1 MSLTLTPDSI
11 SLSKLSDISYPL
23 VPTYRTYTTTIS
35 PNTPNLSLTPT
46 SMSIKTEVSPPFTT
60 TLNSLSGL
68 TGLSQL
74 STLSPFS
81 QISQLSTGTTT
92 LLNVNPNAVSMLA
105 VKPTVYVDIDT
116 GLNDSYVVQ
125 KDVTKY
131 FMYKTLD
138 KWIYQ
143 DLPSVLKYLVYRD
156 GKVSLIKK
164 LGDKENNEVSKD
176 SEKALEAKADFIEEK
191 ILDESRTREI
201 LIRIMR
207 ELGLKWFEL
216 PYREGLVK
224 EVMERF
230 LKKKLKKM
238 VSGEKDD

>member
-1 MSLTLTPDSI
+1 MSLSLTPDSI
-11 SLSKLSDISYPL
+11 SLSKLSEISYPL
-23 VPTYRTYTTTIS
+23 VPSYRTYTTTIS

-60 TLNSLSGL
+60 SLNTFSPFS
-68 TGLSQL
+68 GLSQM
-74 STLSPFS
+74 SALSPM
-81 QISQLSTGTTT
+81 STMSTT
-92 LLNVNPNAVSMLA
+92 LLNVNPNALSMLA

-138 KWIYQ
+138 KWIY
-143 DLPSVLKYLVYRD
+143 DEFPSVLKYLVYRD

-164 LGDKENNEVSKD
+164 LADKENNEVSKD

-201 LIRIMR
+201 LIRVMR

-224 EVMERF
+224 EVIERF

-238 VSGEKDD
+238 VSGDDE

>member
-1 MSLTLTPDSI
+1 MSLLLSPNSI
-11 SLSKLSDISYPL
+11 SLSPLSDISYPSITGL
-23 VPTYRTYTTTIS
+23 RTYTTTIS
-35 PNTPNLSLTPT
+35 PTPPNLSLSPT
-46 SMSIKTEVSPPFTT
+46 SVTLRTTVSP
-60 TLNSLSGL
+60 
-68 TGLSQL
+68 GLSIN
-74 STLSPFS
+74 SISPLTTYTPMSNSIVGFGG
-81 QISQLSTGTTT
+81 IGTGPVS
-92 LLNVNPNAVSMLA
+92 LLGVRPSSF
-105 VKPTVYVDIDT
+105 YVDIDT

-143 DLPSVLKYLVYRD
+143 DFPSVLKYLVYRD

-164 LGDKENNEVSKD
+164 LADKENNEVSKD

>member
-46 SMSIKTEVSPPFTT
+46 SMSVKTVVSPPFTT
-60 TLNSLSGL
+60 TLNSL
-68 TGLSQL
+68 TGLSV
-74 STLSPFS
+74 LSP
-81 QISQLSTGTTT
+81 LSTGTTT
-92 LLNVNPNAVSMLA
+92 LLNVNPNALSMLA

-143 DLPSVLKYLVYRD
+143 DFPSVLKYLVYKD

-164 LGDKENNEVSKD
+164 LADKENNEVSKD

-238 VSGEKDD
+238 VSGDDDE

>member
-46 SMSIKTEVSPPFTT
+46 SMSINTVVSPPFTT
-60 TLNSLSGL
+60 TLNTFNTLN
-68 TGLSQL
+68 
-74 STLSPFS
+74 TLSS
-81 QISQLSTGTTT
+81 NTTT
-92 LLNVNPNAVSMLA
+92 LLNVNPNALSMLA

-143 DLPSVLKYLVYRD
+143 DFPSVLKYLVYKD

-164 LGDKENNEVSKD
+164 LADKENNEVSKD

-216 PYREGLVK
+216 PYRENLVK

>member
-46 SMSIKTEVSPPFTT
+46 SFTLNTTLSPPFTT
-60 TLNSLSGL
+60 SLN
-68 TGLSQL
+68 
-74 STLSPFS
+74 TLSPFS
-81 QISQLSTGTTT
+81 PLSTT
-92 LLNVNPNAVSMLA
+92 LLNVNPNAISMLA

-138 KWIYQ
+138 KWIFN
-143 DLPSVLKYLVYRD
+143 DFPSVLKYLVYKD

-176 SEKALEAKADFIEEK
+176 SEKALEAKADYIEDK
-191 ILDESRTREI
+191 LLNESKTREI

-238 VSGEKDD
+238 VSGDDE

>member
-1 MSLTLTPDSI
+1 
-11 SLSKLSDISYPL
+11 
-23 VPTYRTYTTTIS
+23 
-35 PNTPNLSLTPT
+35 
-46 SMSIKTEVSPPFTT
+46 MSIKTEVSPPFTT
-60 TLNSLSGL
+60 SLNTFSPLS
-68 TGLSQL
+68 GLSQL
-74 STLSPFS
+74 SALSPLS
-81 QISQLSTGTTT
+81 TLSTGTTT
-92 LLNVNPNAVSMLA
+92 LLNVNPNALSMLA

-143 DLPSVLKYLVYRD
+143 DFPSVLKYLVYRD

-164 LGDKENNEVSKD
+164 LADKENNEVSKD

>member
-143 DLPSVLKYLVYRD
+143 DFPSVLKYLVYRD

>member
-1 MSLTLTPDSI
+1 
-11 SLSKLSDISYPL
+11 
-23 VPTYRTYTTTIS
+23 
-35 PNTPNLSLTPT
+35 
-46 SMSIKTEVSPPFTT
+46 MSIKTEVSPPFTT

-74 STLSPFS
+74 SALSPLS
-81 QISQLSTGTTT
+81 TLSTGTTT
-92 LLNVNPNAVSMLA
+92 LLNVNPNALSMLA

-143 DLPSVLKYLVYRD
+143 DFPSVLKYLVYRD

-164 LGDKENNEVSKD
+164 LGDKEGNEVSKD